1 MNRTKRI
8 NPLVLQVALIGLLVT
23 IMPAVAQTDSTITST
38 TTTTNQSSN
47 DGIVVDT
54 IPVRKDGWTWYWNE
68 KAHLDTNN
76 STGFWGDDAVS
87 NAFKNISNSVLVPF
101 WNSAMEY
108 DIVRVIVLLV
118 LAGMLFGL
126 GASIFLRKNP
136 ESLNCSNS
144 KVENK

>member
-1 MNRTKRI
+1 MKRTKEI
-8 NPLVLQVALIGLLVT
+8 NPLVLQVALIALLMT
-23 IMPAVAQTDSTITST
+23 MTPAVAQTDSTTTST
-38 TTTTNQSSN
+38 TTTTSQSTN

-101 WNSAMEY
+101 WNAAMEY
-108 DIVRVIVLLV
+108 DIVRGGVLLILVGILLGIGISMV
-118 LAGMLFGL
+118 LPKKSRQETTG
-126 GASIFLRKNP
+126 
-136 ESLNCSNS
+136 
-144 KVENK
+144 